1 MELAPLTTGGITGI
15 PVVTELDGMLMLYL
29 FHGTLK
35 MLEEIQIVLS
45 HKAISLLMKEIA
57 DTGVMVVL
65 ILDFMTE
72 ICKNYPHQRTLKVLA
87 TALIRS
93 HL

>member
-15 PVVTELDGMLMLYL
+15 PVVTELDGILMLYL

-45 HKAISLLMKEIA
+45 KKAISLLIKGNA
-57 DTGVMVVL
+57 KAVL
-65 ILDFMTE
+65 ILDFMME

-93 HL
+93 QI